1 VSITMIRGYG
11 LPSDAA
17 SSYNG
22 YGAVPSGGP
31 VRGAV
36 VNVPSVALP
45 TGRWQNPYPPV
56 SSYAAQLFRTTP
68 DPQLGGFGD
77 FGFTMPGAVSGGMKT
92 LPTSSADLGNGGGGV
107 GGLDMTTIA
116 IGLGVVGLG
125 LYFLTKKR

>member
-1 VSITMIRGYG
+1 MSITMIRGYG
-11 LPSDAA
+11 LPTDAA

-22 YGAVPSGGP
+22 YAGGP

-36 VNVPSVALP
+36 VNVPAVALP
-45 TGRWQNPYPPV
+45 TGRWQQPYPPA

-77 FGFTMPGAVSGGMKT
+77 YGRMSTGPAVLAAAGSTGSMPVGDAIGGA
-92 LPTSSADLGNGGGGV
+92 
-107 GGLDMTTIA
+107 GLDMTTIA
-116 IGLGVVGLG
+116 LALGAAGLA